1 MNQMNRRQSGMT
13 AIGYILV
20 LGVLAC
26 AVAFVL
32 RIFPLY
38 NEYFSVKAA
47 MESTR
52 NQPAASLKTTRD
64 VRKVFLKNV
73 QLNNVSWFNDKT
85 AKDHVFVIKPK
96 KKGEPRLLNVK
107 YDAKNILFQ
116 NVYLMM
122 IVDES
127 VALDAGGAE

>member
-1 MNQMNRRQSGMT
+1 MT
-13 AIGYILV
+13 AIGYIMV
-20 LGVLAC
+20 LAVLAC

-38 NEYFSVKAA
+38 SEYFSVKAA

-52 NQPAASLKTTRD
+52 NQPAARLTTTRD
-64 VRKVFLKNV
+64 VRKVFLRNV

-107 YDAKNILFQ
+107 YESRNILFQ
-116 NVYLMM
+116 NIYLT
-122 IVDES
+122 IVVDES
-127 VALDAGGAE
+127 VALDGGGAE